1 MFNNLDYTYNDENS
15 IIHRINPLIKFIG
28 LFIYILVCL
37 FKYDNILFILNLSL
51 VFILILL
58 SNISFLRYLKIVWKL
73 KYIIII
79 IYFMLYHYGMELIDI
94 NIIVFKLI
102 FLILYIAL
110 IIYTTTK
117 EDIGRGLARIINI
130 FNLIGIN
137 IKKISSFI
145 TNIITFI
152 IIYIDTMKEVI
163 NSGEN
168 KGIVYSHSN
177 ILNKIKLVFI
187 NLKRV
192 YKDCKNKM
200 RLRKSDMKY
209 KLYNG
214 NIISKYKY
222 RTKLAIFDYA
232 YILMNIGLIIYY
244 VLKVR

>member
-1 MFNNLDYTYNDENS
+1 MLNNLDYTYNDEDS
-15 IIHRINPLIKFIG
+15 IIHRINPLLKFIG

-37 FKYDNILFILNLSL
+37 FKYDNVLFILNISL
-51 VFILILL
+51 VFMLILL
-58 SNISFLRYLKIVWKL
+58 SNISIIKYLKVVWKL
-73 KYIIII
+73 KYLIIVL
-79 IYFMLYHYGMELIDI
+79 YFMLYHYGLEIIDI

-102 FLILYIAL
+102 FLILYIVM

-117 EDIGRGLARIINI
+117 EDIGKGLAKGLNI
-130 FNLIGIN
+130 FNIIGIN
-137 IKKISSFI
+137 LKKISSFI

-152 IIYIDTMKEVI
+152 ISYIDTMKEVI

-168 KGIVYSHSN
+168 KGIDYSHSN
-177 ILNKIKLVFI
+177 ILNKFKLVLV

-192 YKDCKNKM
+192 YKVCKNKM

-222 RTKLAIFDYA
+222 RTKLAIFDFA
-232 YILMNIGLIIYY
+232 YIFMNIGLIIYY